1 MSDILRIGTISQ
13 VHEALQLP
21 KPNHPQV
28 SVFLHNDMIRRKEYR
43 NIPIILELYQ
53 ITFKMCCEGAIQ
65 YGRNSYDF
73 QEGTLIFTRPGQV
86 LSFRDVREDDGHGG
100 GWTLLFHP
108 DLIRKSDLGS
118 NIERYRFFSYD
129 VNEALH
135 LSDGEKKTLLDI
147 INKIVDEYKANLDR
161 HSQKLIISNIEL
173 LLDYCIRFYDRQFY
187 TRTNLNS
194 DLVSRF
200 ERWLSEYMEREYLKE
215 YGLPSVSICAEH
227 FNLSPSYLSDL
238 LKKETGKTTQE
249 HIHYY
254 IIERAKTILLNS
266 QLSVGEIAYDLGFEY
281 PQYFSK
287 LFKAKTGLAPG
298 AFRDFNEE

>member
-1 MSDILRIGTISQ
+1 MGDILRIRTISQ
-13 VHEALQLP
+13 VHEAFRLP
-21 KPNHPQV
+21 KPNHPLV
-28 SVFLHNDMIRRKEYR
+28 SVFLHNDNTRRRECI
-43 NIPIILELYQ
+43 NIPILLDLYQ
-53 ITFKMCCEGAIQ
+53 ITFKMCSEGSIQ

-73 QEGTLIFTRPGQV
+73 QEGTMIFTRPGQV
-86 LSFRDVREDDGHGG
+86 ISFRDWREDYESG

-108 DLIRKSDLGS
+108 DLIRKSDLGI
-118 NIERYRFFSYD
+118 NIKSYRFFSYD

-135 LSDGEKKTLLDI
+135 LSDDEKKTLLDI
-147 INKIVDEYKANLDR
+147 TDKIINEYRANLDR

-194 DLVSRF
+194 DFVSRF
-200 ERWLSEYMEREYLKE
+200 ERWLSEYMERKDLKDF
-215 YGLPSVSICAEH
+215 GLPSVGLCAEH
-227 FNLSPSYLSDL
+227 LNFSPNYLSDL
-238 LKKETGKTTQE
+238 LKKETGKTAQE

-287 LFKAKTGLAPG
+287 LFKVKTGLAPG
-298 AFRDFNEE
+298 AFRDLNEE